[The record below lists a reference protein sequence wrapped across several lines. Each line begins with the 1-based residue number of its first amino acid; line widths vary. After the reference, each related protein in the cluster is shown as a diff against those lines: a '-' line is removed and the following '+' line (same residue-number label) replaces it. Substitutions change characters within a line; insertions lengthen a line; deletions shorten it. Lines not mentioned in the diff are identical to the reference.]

1 MDSTSSNS
9 NDHNSESSS
18 RPDWDPYAVWLT
30 HIMKTP
36 KTTTQAVKASQA
48 DSKTESSND
57 SSWNPYSV
65 WQALIKN

>member
-1 MDSTSSNS
+1 MDSANS
-9 NDHNSESSS
+9 RSISKNNDLSS

-36 KTTTQAVKASQA
+36 DTASKAAEVSQN
-48 DSKTESSND
+48 DTKTEASND
-57 SSWNPYSV
+57 GSWNPYSV